1 MDGVA
6 EVTSAGGVLAQLRT
20 TRSALLKASKRASLT
35 VARLPFEPLW
45 RGPDGTVANV
55 GQNLTRVGVRALMD
69 FAVSVPTQEF
79 RAVESL
85 LDAASRIVMPPV
97 VALQGVTIEQGS
109 LGEVPGHWYRVRRE
123 RSNTTILY
131 FHGGGYIGTTPMM
144 YAAFVA
150 RLARRTSSDVFVAE
164 YRLAPEFPFPAA
176 MHDAV
181 AVLKGAL
188 DSGTS
193 ASQLFIAGDSAGGG
207 LATALLCA
215 TEMEDL
221 PLVAGLILFSPEVD
235 LRLDKPSIEENRAL
249 DILPAEIPAE
259 AYLQGVDPGVR
270 CVSVIEHDVGPWPP
284 TLVSFGS
291 DEIFRDSIRL
301 LVERLRG
308 ADVDTVSLEEPGM
321 FHVFPILVPWAEA
334 SQRAFDAI
342 EDFVGSGL
350 TKPGSPP

>member
-1 MDGVA
+1 M
-6 EVTSAGGVLAQLRT
+6 
-20 TRSALLKASKRASLT
+20 KASIT
-35 VARLPFEPLW
+35 VAGLPFEPLW
-45 RGPDGTVANV
+45 RGPDGTLANV
-55 GQNLTRVGVRALMD
+55 GLNLTRVGVRALMD

-79 RAVESL
+79 RTVESL
-85 LDAASRIVMPPV
+85 LDAASRMVMPPV
-97 VALQGVTIEQGS
+97 VVLQGVTIEQGS
-109 LGEVPGHWYRVRRE
+109 LGEVPGQWYRVRGR
-123 RSNTTILY
+123 RSTTTILY

-144 YAAFVA
+144 YAEFVA

-188 DSGTS
+188 DAGTP
-193 ASQLFIAGDSAGGG
+193 ASQVFIAGDSAGGG

-221 PLVAGLILFSPEVD
+221 PLVAGLILLSPEVD
-235 LRLDKPSIEENRAL
+235 LRLDKPSIEENRAK
-249 DILPAEIPAE
+249 DILPAEVPAA

-284 TLVSFGS
+284 TLISFGS

-301 LVERLRG
+301 LVKRLRD
-308 ADVDTVSLEEPGM
+308 ADVDTMSLEEPGM

-342 EDFVGSGL
+342 ENFVAANSRN
-350 TKPGSPP
+350 PGSPP